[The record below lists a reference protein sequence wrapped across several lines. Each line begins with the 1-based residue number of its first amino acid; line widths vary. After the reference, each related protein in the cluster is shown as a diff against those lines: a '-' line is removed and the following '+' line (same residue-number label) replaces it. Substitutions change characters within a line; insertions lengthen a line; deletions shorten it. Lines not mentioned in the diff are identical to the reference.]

1 MARYIDLPDA
11 AKGREQ
17 RRDAARTD
25 WDAEMLRLE
34 KEAENVRDLYLGKQ
48 ADRMVASLRKEWEAA
63 RRMRH
68 FVETGEN
75 LQHTPDAIAKSEE
88 AS

>member
-1 MARYIDLPDA
+1 MARYIDLSDA

-34 KEAENVRDLYLGKQ
+34 KEAEKIRDVYFGKQ
-48 ADRMVASLRKEWEAA
+48 ADRLIASLRTEWLAA
-63 RRMRH
+63 KRMKH

-75 LQHTPDAIAKSEE
+75 IMHRGLKD
-88 AS
+88 